1 MKDTNLIIGKV
12 NTGKTKGVLF
22 KETKKAIENNQNLF
36 ILDSRGEYFRTFG
49 EELKNNNYNTY
60 VINLDEPTK
69 STGWNPLYLPY
80 TYYKN
85 NEIDKCLDCLKNL
98 TLEMFKDENS
108 NVDPFWTNTSADY
121 VMGLILILF
130 KEGKIE
136 EINLG
141 SVGTI
146 LNQSTIKY
154 NDKTLL
160 QNYLNKI
167 DILNSIYILLSTTE
181 FAPNDTKESILSV
194 IRQKLNLI
202 YIKENLLNMLS
213 VNDLDLTNIKDKT
226 AIIVMGKSNLA
237 NILLEQFVFVTNNSD
252 VKCNFILDNLDCY
265 SKILSLKDL
274 IENASYNK
282 LKVNVAIKDLEE
294 MEYKYGKYTFNKFQN
309 VINVENSLDL
319 IGEGNYN
326 DFPLIKEINKSYF
339 NLEEFIKNNNKY

>member
-1 MKDTNLIIGKV
+1 MKDTNLLIGKV
-12 NTGKTKGVLF
+12 NTGKTKGILF

-36 ILDSRGEYFRTFG
+36 ILDIRGEYFRTFG

-60 VINLDEPTK
+60 VINLNDPTK
-69 STGWNPLYLPY
+69 SNGWNPLYLPY

-85 NEIDKCLDCLKNL
+85 KEVDKCLDCLKNL

-146 LNQSTIKY
+146 LNQSTIRY
-154 NDKTLL
+154 NNKTLL
-160 QNYLNKI
+160 QNYLSKI
-167 DILNSIYILLSTTE
+167 DILNSIYTLLSTTE

-213 VNDLDLTNIKDKT
+213 VNDLDLTNIKEKT
-226 AIIVMGKSNLA
+226 AVIVIGKSNLA
-237 NILLEQFVFVTNNSD
+237 NILLEQFVFITNNSD
-252 VKCNFILDNLDCY
+252 FKCNFILDNLDCY

-319 IGEGNYN
+319 IEEGNYN

-339 NLEEFIKNNNKY
+339 NLEEFIKNNKY